1 MSTSNKSLLDQLR
14 LEAEKMLT
22 GDIKKDTITLSEKQI
37 KELLH
42 ELQVQQIE
50 LEMQNDELRISN
62 NIIEEQSH
70 KFAGLYALAPVG
82 YLLLNNFGLIEEVN
96 DTGLKMLETGKRFAV
111 NRRFQSFIQRE
122 DNDQFYIF
130 LQRVLSRKTRQSCQL
145 TIVTPKNN
153 SFYAQIEGIAID
165 NNNEYKVK
173 SQCYI
178 ALIDITERKKA
189 EITQQETNQRLEMAL
204 SASLTGTWE
213 INIENKSISF
223 DKFCYNIFDVT
234 PDEFDGS
241 MDSLYSFI
249 HPEDRDWVVKKIQN
263 SFNPN
268 NELDIEHRILLKNN
282 KIKYVAARGHVLDH
296 HLKPCFVGIITDIT
310 ERKYLEMEAQQ
321 LKNNQQLVI
330 HEAALQGQEN
340 ERERISSALHDSVS
354 QLLYGIKL
362 KVEQEKE
369 ACKMFSDLFKS
380 INQLLDQAIKETRN
394 ISFELTPS
402 ILKDF
407 GLATTLE
414 EMSQRLNT
422 YNLNIHTHVNF
433 NERLKISTEM
443 SIFRIIQELTNN
455 CIKHAS
461 ATYINIELLKKE
473 KFLEII
479 VKDNGRGF
487 NNQDDLPNIMGSGLA
502 SIKNRLTLLDG
513 TMKIS
518 SNSGIGSKVSI
529 VLKNLGDGE

>member
-1 MSTSNKSLLDQLR
+1 MSTSNRSLLDQLR
-14 LEAEKMLT
+14 IEAEKTLPGNT
-22 GDIKKDTITLSEKQI
+22 RKYAANLSEKQI
-37 KELLH
+37 RELLN
-42 ELQVQQIE
+42 ELQVQQVE
-50 LEMQNDELRISN
+50 LEMQNEELRVSS
-62 NIIEEQSH
+62 NIIEEQRH

-82 YLLLNNFGLIEEVN
+82 YLLLDNFGIIDEIN
-96 DTGLKMLETGKRFAV
+96 DTGLKMLETGKRFAN
-111 NRRFQSFIQRE
+111 NRKFESFIQPE
-122 DNDQFYIF
+122 DISLFSTF

-145 TIVTPKNN
+145 TLITPKGNKLHT
-153 SFYAQIEGIAID
+153 QIEGIAIS
-165 NNNEYKVK
+165 NNNEYHVK
-173 SQCYI
+173 SQCYV
-178 ALIDITERKKA
+178 ALIDITERNHA

-213 INIENKSISF
+213 INIDEKTIAL
-223 DKFCYNIFDVT
+223 DKFCFKLFEIS
-234 PDEFDGS
+234 PEEFDGS
-241 MDSLYSFI
+241 MDTFCSFI
-249 HPEDRDWVVKKIQN
+249 HHEDRDWVVKKLLG
-263 SFNPN
+263 SLYPKK
-268 NELDIEHRILLKNN
+268 ELDIEHRILLKNN
-282 KIKYVAARGHVLDH
+282 RMKYVAARGHVLDNQY
-296 HLKPCFVGIITDIT
+296 KPCFVGIITDIT
-310 ERKYLEMEAQQ
+310 ERKHLEKEAEKMKSDQQ
-321 LKNNQQLVI
+321 FVI
-330 HEAALQGQEN
+330 IEAALQGQEN

-369 ACKMFSDLFKS
+369 ACKLYGELFKN

-414 EMSQRLNT
+414 EMAQRLNSS
-422 YNLNIHTHVNF
+422 NLSINIHVNF
-433 NERLKISTEM
+433 NTRLKISTEM

-461 ATYINIELLKKE
+461 ATKINIELLKKRN
-473 KFLEII
+473 FLEII

-487 NNQDDLPNIMGSGLA
+487 SNQDDLPTNIGSGLA

-518 SNSGIGSKVSI
+518 SNSGSGAKVSI
-529 VLKNLGDGE
+529 LLKNLGSD